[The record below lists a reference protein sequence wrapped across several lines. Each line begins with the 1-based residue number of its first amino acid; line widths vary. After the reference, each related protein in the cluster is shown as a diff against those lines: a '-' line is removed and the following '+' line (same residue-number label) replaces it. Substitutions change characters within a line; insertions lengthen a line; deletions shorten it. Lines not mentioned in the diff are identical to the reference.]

1 MKNEY
6 LKLAIWAA
14 VIGGVFAFL
23 WKRGYLVK
31 IRDYIAETKE
41 ELRKCAWPST
51 DELKGSTTV
60 VMITIALM
68 GGFTVGVDWVL
79 TMFMRM
85 INS

>member
-23 WKRGYLVK
+23 WKRGVLVK
-31 IRDYIAETKE
+31 IRDYIADTKE

-51 DELKGSTTV
+51 EELKGSTAV
-60 VMITIALM
+60 VVITIALI
-68 GGFTVGVDWVL
+68 GTFTVSVDWIL